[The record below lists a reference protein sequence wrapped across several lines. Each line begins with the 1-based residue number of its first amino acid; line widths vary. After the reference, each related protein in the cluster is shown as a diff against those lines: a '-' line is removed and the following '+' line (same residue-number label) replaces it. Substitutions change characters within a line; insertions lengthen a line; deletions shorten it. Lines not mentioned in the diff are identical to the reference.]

1 MEQSRLSSLNFDAQ
15 IDSLRDEDLGDTAV
29 VEARKSQVRAR
40 ISNMKVLVPERTAN
54 HN

>member
-1 MEQSRLSSLNFDAQ
+1 MWSTSRLSFDAQ
-15 IDSLRDEDLGDTAV
+15 IDSLRHEDLGDTAV